1 MRPYSFSK
9 PKIRRLSG
17 LGSSIGVDTEYQ
29 QTLSSTTEGTSRRML
44 KKFVSKAAG
53 ESKPEAYSQG
63 YVEDFDEPR
72 TKLAGFFSILL
83 SGEEGLGIGWR
94 QPSKP
99 SPLAGAV
106 EDCDFQGLQRELLVS
121 DLFERG
127 DTEG

>member
-17 LGSSIGVDTEYQ
+17 IGSSIGVDTEYQ
-29 QTLSSTTEGTSRRML
+29 QALSSTTEGRSRRML

-53 ESKPEAYSQG
+53 ESKPEAYPQG

-83 SGEEGLGIGWR
+83 CGEERLRISR
-94 QPSKP
+94 
-99 SPLAGAV
+99 
-106 EDCDFQGLQRELLVS
+106 R
-121 DLFERG
+121 
-127 DTEG
+127 